1 MKRTRTEVSVSR
13 TAAQAHVPDFRMQ
26 GAPVRA
32 ASDRQTPADA
42 GSHGNVS
49 HSMQAASG
57 TAALLR
63 KCGRIN
69 VGINHERH
77 RKAIGKG
84 GTQVKP

>member
-1 MKRTRTEVSVSR
+1 VSVAR

-26 GAPVRA
+26 GAAVRA
-32 ASDRQTPADA
+32 ASDGKSSADA

-49 HSMQAASG
+49 HSVQAASS

-63 KCGRIN
+63 KCGRID

-77 RKAIGKG
+77 RKAAGQG

>member
-1 MKRTRTEVSVSR
+1 MSVTR

-26 GAPVRA
+26 GAPVRT
-32 ASDRQTPADA
+32 ASNRQTPADA

-49 HSMQAASG
+49 HGVQAASG

-63 KCGRIN
+63 KCGRID

-77 RKAIGKG
+77 WKATGQG